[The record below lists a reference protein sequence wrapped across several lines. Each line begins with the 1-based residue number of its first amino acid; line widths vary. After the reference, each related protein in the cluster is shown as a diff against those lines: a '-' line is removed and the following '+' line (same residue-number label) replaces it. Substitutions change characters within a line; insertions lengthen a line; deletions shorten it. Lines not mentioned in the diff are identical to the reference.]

1 MANGNTSSP
10 RSISEDPYFGFNFRV
25 EITGVEVAGFS
36 EVSGLQVEIETEDF
50 REGGL
55 NEFMHKLA
63 GPARYPSNL
72 ILKRG
77 LMDSSTLWEWQQDI
91 VQGKIR
97 RHSGSI
103 ILLNSAAEEK
113 WRWNFKDAYP
123 VKWSGPDLRGLTNEV
138 AVETLELVHRGLAK
152 Q

>member
-10 RSISEDPYFGFNFRV
+10 RGISEDPYFGFNFRV

-77 LMDSSTLWEWQQDI
+77 LMDSSALWDWQQEI

-97 RHSGSI
+97 RQSGSI
-103 ILLNSAAEEK
+103 VLLNSAGEEK